1 MYLHKVKAI
10 HDRLTTN
17 IILNGKKIK
26 SFPLTARIRQG
37 CPVLYF
43 HSTWH
48 WELEVLVKA
57 IRQEERNKGILIG
70 KEKVKLSLF
79 VN

>member
-1 MYLHKVKAI
+1 MHLNIIKAI
-10 HDRLTTN
+10 YDKLTAN

-37 CPVLYF
+37 CPVLHF

-48 WELEVLVKA
+48 WELEVLVKV
-57 IRQEERNKGILIG
+57 IRQEEETKAS
-70 KEKVKLSLF
+70 KLERKK
-79 VN
+79 

>member
-1 MYLHKVKAI
+1 MYLHRIKAMY
-10 HDRLTTN
+10 DKLTAN

-48 WELEVLVKA
+48 WELEVLAKV
-57 IRQEERNKGILIG
+57 IRQEEGTKAS
-70 KEKVKLSLF
+70 KLERKK
-79 VN
+79 